1 MIEQRTPAWFQ
12 ARCGSLGASSLHE
25 AAAKTK
31 TGWGASR
38 ANLMA
43 RIVAER
49 LTGVP
54 QESYVNSAMQHGI
67 DTEPEARSAYCFYHD
82 VDVEEVGIVFH
93 PRIKGTHASP
103 DGLVGESGLI
113 EIKCPNTAT
122 HIDTLFSQAVPDKY
136 VLQMLWQMTCT
147 GRAWCDFVS
156 YDPRMPEDLRMFVR
170 RVHRDDKRISEL
182 EVLVMTF
189 LSEVSEKIAALTA
202 LTAPK
207 QAEAA

>member
-1 MIEQRTPAWFQ
+1 
-12 ARCGSLGASSLHE
+12 
-25 AAAKTK
+25 
-31 TGWGASR
+31 
-38 ANLMA
+38 MA